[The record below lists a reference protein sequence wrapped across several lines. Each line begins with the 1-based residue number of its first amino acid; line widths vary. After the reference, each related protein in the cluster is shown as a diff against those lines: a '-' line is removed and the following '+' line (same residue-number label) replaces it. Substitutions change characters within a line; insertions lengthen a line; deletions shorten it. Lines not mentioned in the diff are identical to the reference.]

1 MKLHHLI
8 LVTILLICSRSA
20 QAAQQTPETIWT
32 TAVTLAPG
40 LGFWVAPEE
49 RSGTFPIGETSRY
62 KTSVTGS
69 GTLTWVVDFP
79 QSGKYQVWT
88 RQMGFPK
95 SGIDVLVNEAAVS
108 GGKGSSN
115 TNGNQYTWF
124 HVGETAIKKGL
135 AHVDLVI
142 NQRALDAVLFTLDK
156 DFQPEVGPL
165 PVMVKSPI
173 LRAPRRYRND
183 SHLKSIAGAAG
194 MVAGRMD
201 DPYQQH
207 NNDIVPSGI
216 EVLDAVHLWGSPNQY
231 VTATFSL
238 RALVNA
244 SEVNIDLSGVKSP
257 EWRLDSS
264 HFELRVAQLRD
275 RSIAAYSE
283 HTALTGKGT
292 IPDLLLRDDRTVF
305 PPSGKQG
312 GFGGGHCV
320 TSIPAHESRQIWM
333 TVQIPT
339 YCPPGEF
346 RGVVNI
352 QVKGSKER
360 NLSIPVVLNVL
371 PIDLKPVDGY
381 YGSFYRC
388 SIDPKS
394 KGGITSKQLLSD
406 LQFQVMYGLNAATL
420 YDGAK
425 MIPYA
430 RQAGMTQP
438 PVSMVPRTTDG
449 GNWEDEARRQVAEAK
464 AMGFPDLYFY
474 GVDEAHTDDAVKL
487 ARSAGE
493 RSMKA
498 GIHEQDS
505 FMSPA
510 DYDKLKDVVSRP
522 VMMMYNFNTY
532 SAHNELVDY
541 ANQKGFQPISYWFS
555 NASYPLRDRAL
566 VGLYNTACGYLGTA
580 PWASQDY
587 GDSGPSA
594 DYFYFYPDKTGEPIP
609 TIRFEA
615 YRQGID
621 DVRYLQAMDRA
632 ISSAEKIL
640 VENPENPN
648 LQKALADTR
657 LVRKTRFESITGGYI
672 GFVNSITA
680 KTLEE
685 TRKEMAEA
693 TININNSINK

>member
-1 MKLHHLI
+1 M
-8 LVTILLICSRSA
+8 LICFA
-20 QAAQQTPETIWT
+20 GTLNAAQEPSKTIWT

-49 RSGTFPIGETSRY
+49 RSGTFPVGETSRY

-79 QSGKYQVWT
+79 QPGKYQLWT
-88 RQMGFPK
+88 RQMGFP
-95 SGIDVLVNEAAVS
+95 SAGIDVLVNEAVVS
-108 GGKGSSN
+108 GGRGSTN

-124 HVGETAIKKGL
+124 HVGETTVKKGP
-135 AHVDLVI
+135 AHVDIVI

-165 PVMVKSPI
+165 PAMVKSPVI
-173 LRAPRRYRND
+173 RALRKYRND

-194 MVAGRMD
+194 LVAGRMD

-207 NNDIVPSGI
+207 NNDIVPSGS
-216 EVLDAVHLWGSPNQY
+216 EVLDTIHLWGSPNQY

-238 RALVNA
+238 HALQNA
-244 SEVNIDLSGVKSP
+244 SEVNIGLSSIKGP

-264 HFELRVAQLRD
+264 HIELRVAQLRE

-305 PPSGKQG
+305 PPLGKQG
-312 GFGGGHCV
+312 GFGGGRCV
-320 TSIPAHESRQIWM
+320 TSIPAHESRQIWV

-339 YCPPGEF
+339 YCPPGEL
-346 RGVVNI
+346 RGVVDI
-352 QVKGSKER
+352 QVKGSKTR
-360 NLSIPVVLNVL
+360 KLSIPVVLNVL

-394 KGGITSKQLLSD
+394 KGSISPKQFLSD

-420 YDGAK
+420 YDGAR

-438 PVSMVPRTTDG
+438 PVSMVPRTTLS
-449 GNWEDEARRQVAEAK
+449 GNWEDEAYMQVALAK

-474 GVDEAHTDDAVKL
+474 GVDEAHTDEAVKL

-510 DYDKLKDVVSRP
+510 DYDKLKDVISRP
-522 VMMMYNFNTY
+522 VIMMYNFNTY

-566 VGLYNTACGYLGTA
+566 VGLYNTACGYHGTA

-587 GDSGPSA
+587 GENGPST
-594 DYFYFYPDKTGEPIP
+594 DYFYFYPDKTGQPVP

-632 ISSAEKIL
+632 ISSAEKTL
-640 VENPENPN
+640 SEKPENIE
-648 LQKALADTR
+648 LQKALADAR
-657 LVRKTRFESITGGYI
+657 LIRKTRFESITGGYI

-680 KTLEE
+680 KTLED

-693 TININNSINK
+693 IIKINNSNMK